1 MVITIDGLCVNGK
14 TTLAKL
20 ISDKF
25 NFKNFS
31 AGAIYRCIAYEVLNK
46 NLDIQNIQEVICK
59 LKDITVDFDE
69 DRVLLYGVDVTEE
82 IRKDEI
88 SILSTKL
95 GLIPEIKKLVREIQK
110 EYIKNYNTV
119 MEGRDIGTRIAP
131 EADVK
136 FYLYSDFETRVKRKH
151 MQNPDTNIEDT
162 RKNIL
167 VIDELDAKGNFVKP
181 QNAIEIKTDDKS
193 IQEVFEIMKAKIEE
207 KINK

>member
-25 NFKNFS
+25 NFKNFG
-31 AGAIYRCIAYEVLNK
+31 AGAIYRCIAYEILNK
-46 NLDIQNIQEVICK
+46 NLDIQNIQEIIYN
-59 LKDITVDFDE
+59 LKDISVDFDE

-110 EYIKNYNTV
+110 EYIKKYDTV

-131 EADVK
+131 EAEIK

>member
-31 AGAIYRCIAYEVLNK
+31 AGAIYRCIAYEILNK
-46 NLDIQNIQEVICK
+46 KLDTKNIQDVVYKI
-59 LKDITVDFDE
+59 KDINVDFDD
-69 DRVLLYGVDVTEE
+69 DRVLLYGVDVTKE

-88 SILSTKL
+88 SILATEL
-95 GLIPEIKKLVREIQK
+95 GLLPEIKKLVREIQK
-110 EYIKNYNTV
+110 EYIKKYDTV

-136 FYLYSDFETRVKRKH
+136 FYLYSDFETRVQRKYK
-151 MQNPDTNIEDT
+151 QNSDIQIEEI

-167 VIDELDAKGNFVKP
+167 TIDELDFRGNFVKP
-181 QNAIEIKTDDKS
+181 QNAIEIKTDNKS
-193 IQEVFEIMKAKIEE
+193 IQEVFEIMQLKIQE
-207 KINK
+207 KLNK